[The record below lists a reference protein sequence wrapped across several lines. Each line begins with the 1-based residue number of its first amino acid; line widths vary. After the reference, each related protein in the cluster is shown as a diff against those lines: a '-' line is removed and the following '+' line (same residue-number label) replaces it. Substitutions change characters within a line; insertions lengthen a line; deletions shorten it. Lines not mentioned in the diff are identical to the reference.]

1 MNESNFGNIL
11 REARERSGEDLMS
24 VARKLR
30 IRPDILE
37 SIEAGDLSNMPPR
50 GYSRNMINAYARYL
64 GLNPTNLVD
73 AYLSQ
78 QYQDQVE
85 RARKNIRPTGFD
97 MPSAGATM
105 VCVKK
110 FMPTS
115 VRRRV
120 PLRRTACL
128 AMTRSLTNMRRLKR
142 KAPGTVRDAWGLIP
156 SDRAGLLVRLTH
168 RRDLLSRVRSAARRL
183 IRACSTISIAA
194 QPNPVNCPR
203 RTCHCATPA
212 LDFA

>member
-1 MNESNFGNIL
+1 
-11 REARERSGEDLMS
+11 
-24 VARKLR
+24 
-30 IRPDILE
+30 
-37 SIEAGDLSNMPPR
+37 MPPR

-97 MPSAGATM
+97 MPSG
-105 VCVKK
+105 
-110 FMPTS
+110 
-115 VRRRV
+115 RRHHGLREEIHADERSQARAAAADRV
-120 PLRRTACL
+120 SRDDAL
-128 AMTRSLTNMRRLKR
+128 SNDMRRLKR
-142 KAPGTVRDAWGLIP
+142 KAPGTVRDAWDSIP

-168 RRDLLSRVRSAARRL
+168 RRDLLSHVRSAARRL

-203 RTCHCATPA
+203 RTCHCTTPA